1 MLKLHLEVIGKH
13 FINFTK
19 FFSEICV
26 ENFSSDLVFEKFFEV
41 NFLCPFQ
48 MQNFPFDHQEC
59 EIIME
64 SAGNERFYV
73 KLKALN
79 ISYNGPMNIAQ
90 YVIGDMKIGDF
101 ANGTVLKAH
110 IRIERRISNEIL
122 TKIFPTIIIVLVKY
136 ISLKITGL
144 FRFVT
149 LYLYF

>member
-1 MLKLHLEVIGKH
+1 
-13 FINFTK
+13 
-19 FFSEICV
+19 
-26 ENFSSDLVFEKFFEV
+26 
-41 NFLCPFQ
+41 
-48 MQNFPFDHQEC
+48 MQDFPFDHQEC

-110 IRIERRISNEIL
+110 IKIERRISNEIL
-122 TKIFPTIIIVLVKY
+122 TKILPTIIIVLVNM
-136 ISLKITGL
+136 SLQVIGV
-144 FRFVT
+144 FSFVS